1 MRTLF
6 IVNDAPYGNERS
18 YNALRLAAS
27 LATREDEEVWVYL
40 MGDAT
45 SGAKAG
51 QSVPKGYYNFE
62 ALLRLVLSYGG
73 AVGACGT
80 CLEARGL
87 GAGDLLEGVQACTL
101 QTLTDWIQQV
111 DRILNF

>member
-45 SGAKAG
+45 SGGKSG
-51 QSVPKGYYNFE
+51 QAVPKGYYNFE
-62 ALLRLVLSYGG
+62 ALLRLILSYGG

-87 GAGDLLEGVQACTL
+87 GQEDLLEGIQACTL
-101 QTLTDWIQQV
+101 QTLTDWTQQV
-111 DRILNF
+111 DRVLTF

>member
-45 SGAKAG
+45 SGAKSG
-51 QSVPKGYYNFE
+51 QTVAKGYYNFE
-62 ALLRLVLSYGG
+62 ALLRLILSYGG

-87 GAGDLLEGVQACTL
+87 GQGDLLEGIQACTL
-101 QTLTDWIQQV
+101 QTLTDWTQQV
-111 DRILNF
+111 DRVLTF

>member
-51 QSVPKGYYNFE
+51 QAVPKGYYNFE

-87 GAGDLLEGVQACTL
+87 GEEDLLEGVQACTL

-111 DRILNF
+111 DRIINF

>member
-6 IVNDAPYGNERS
+6 IVNDSPYGCERS

-27 LATREDEEVWVYL
+27 LATREGEEVWLFL

-45 SGAKAG
+45 AGAKSG

-62 ALLRLVLSYGG
+62 ALLHLILSYGG
-73 AVGACGT
+73 AIGACGT

-87 GAGDLLEGVQACTL
+87 GDGDLVEGVQKCTL
-101 QTLTDWIQQV
+101 QTLTDWVQQV
-111 DRILNF
+111 DRVFTY

>member
-40 MGDAT
+40 MGDGT

-87 GAGDLLEGVQACTL
+87 GQGDLLEGVQACTL